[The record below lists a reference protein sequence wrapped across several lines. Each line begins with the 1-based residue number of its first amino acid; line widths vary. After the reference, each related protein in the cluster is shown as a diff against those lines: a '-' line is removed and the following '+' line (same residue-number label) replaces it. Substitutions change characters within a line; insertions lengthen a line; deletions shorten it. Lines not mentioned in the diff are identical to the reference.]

1 MLSIMS
7 TTNERIAAL
16 RTWISE
22 RAIDA
27 WIVPTADPHQGE
39 YAPTHFLT
47 RGWLSGFHGSA
58 GTVVVTQQAAGLWVD
73 SRYYLEGAAA
83 VEDSEIELFRL
94 ESPGVPNHP
103 DWIASQLTRGQR
115 VGFDA
120 RLFAPTAIQQ
130 LSQKLKPAGITVA
143 ADEDPFAAIWTDR
156 PPLPAE
162 RIYALEERF
171 AGRSRADK
179 LAQVRRELSTGQS
192 CFIST
197 LDDIA
202 WLLNLRGSDI
212 AYTPSFVSYLLV
224 GPDSATLYVDASR
237 ADDGVIPALSR
248 DGVEVAPY
256 QRVAADLSAL
266 DGALLL
272 DPARNSSWIHNLI
285 PSNVAVTA
293 ADQPSVLLKACK
305 SSQEIENA
313 REAHKRDGVAVVR
326 LLRWLQSEAD
336 APTHTELTISR
347 KLRELRQQGERY
359 IGDSFEAIVGYN
371 AHGAIVHYRV
381 NEQSAYTVRGDGVLL
396 IDSGAQYL
404 DGTTDIT
411 RTVAVGNPPRAA
423 QEDYTMVLSAHIALA
438 TALLPAG
445 SNGRH
450 ADTIARTPLWR
461 TARDYGHGTGHGVG
475 YVGPVHEGPQ
485 RLAQSRSEQ
494 ALLPGMI
501 VSNEP
506 GLYREGAYGI
516 RLENLVV
523 VVPAGDSEF
532 GDFIG
537 FETLSLCPFDRS
549 MILAEL
555 LSPSELQWI
564 DRYHAW
570 VLEELGPRVSGEDRA
585 WLETACAPLG
595 SRLTA
600 AG

>member
-1 MLSIMS
+1 MS

-16 RTWISE
+16 RAWMSGHG
-22 RAIDA
+22 IDA

-47 RGWLSGFHGSA
+47 RAWLSGFHGSA

-83 VEDSEIELFRL
+83 VEDTEIELFRL
-94 ESPGVPNHP
+94 ESAGVPNHP
-103 DWIASQLTRGQR
+103 QWIASQLARGQR

-120 RLFAPTAIQQ
+120 RLFAPTAIHQ
-130 LSQKLKPAGITVA
+130 LSQKLKPAGIVVA
-143 ADEDPFAAIWTDR
+143 ADEDPFAVIWSDR
-156 PPLPAE
+156 PTLPAE
-162 RIYALEERF
+162 RIYELEERF
-171 AGRSRADK
+171 AAGSRADK
-179 LAQVRRELSTGQS
+179 LTDVRRELATGQA

-202 WLLNLRGSDI
+202 WLLNLRGSDV
-212 AYTPSFVSYLLV
+212 AYTPLFVSYLLV
-224 GPDSATLYVDASR
+224 RPDSATLYVDASR
-237 ADDGVIPALSR
+237 ADDGVVTALAR

-256 QRVAADLSAL
+256 ERVAADLRAL

-272 DPARNSSWIHNLI
+272 DPGRNSLWIHDLI
-285 PSNVAVTA
+285 PNDVAITA
-293 ADQPSVLLKACK
+293 ADQPSVLLKARK
-305 SSQEIENA
+305 SSQEIANA

-326 LLRWLQSEAD
+326 LLRWLQSEVEGA
-336 APTHTELTISR
+336 TLTEMTISR
-347 KLRELRQQGERY
+347 KLRELRQQGDRY

-381 NEQSAYTVRGDGVLL
+381 SEQSAATVRGDGVLL

-411 RTVAVGNPPRAA
+411 RTVAVGNPTRAA
-423 QEDYTMVLSAHIALA
+423 QEDYTAVLSAHIALA

-445 SNGRH
+445 SDGRH

-475 YVGPVHEGPQ
+475 YVGSVHEGPQ

-494 ALLPGMI
+494 VLLPGMI

-523 VVPAGDSEF
+523 IVQAGNGEF

-549 MILAEL
+549 MILPEL
-555 LSPSELQWI
+555 LSRAELQWI
-564 DRYHAW
+564 DRYHAR
-570 VLEELGPRVSGEDRA
+570 VLQELGPRVSGEDRA
-585 WLETACAPLG
+585 WLETACSPLAA
-595 SRLTA
+595 RPTA